1 MAFLYLSKVDS
12 IRDINQGLQNVYSNL
27 FHLGFGMPPGKS
39 SVSYINKH
47 RNWQVFMDYF
57 FELLDIL
64 EPSLQMWRKYGL
76 QLMRKI
82 YPLDSTQVCLC
93 PSLFDWA
100 K

>member
-27 FHLGFGMPPGKS
+27 FHLGFEMPPGKS

-47 RNWQVFMDYF
+47 RNWQVFLDYF

-64 EPSLQMWRKYGL
+64 EPSLQM
-76 QLMRKI
+76 
-82 YPLDSTQVCLC
+82 
-93 PSLFDWA
+93 
-100 K
+100 